1 MYKLTIDPQR
11 YFTAAEMTNRQHRFD
26 VGSIGKAY
34 NVVRVFMR
42 YYRSP

>member
-1 MYKLTIDPQR
+1 MYKLTTGPQR
-11 YFTAAEMTNRQHRFD
+11 YIDAAEMTNRQQRFV